1 LVLKESRP
9 ASLSIPRIG
18 LHSDIISLGQQEDG
32 TLEVSPEEAGS
43 PAGWYVNSPTPGERG
58 PSILLGHVN
67 SLGGSPGIF
76 ARLQELVP
84 GDDVGIER
92 ADGTTAVFRVTAVK
106 RYDKDSFPRPA
117 GLREYHSSRNPSHHL
132 RWVQPPER
140 HLRRKPRCLRET
152 HRHGRH
158 GGAGMSG
165 TVATAF
171 STRWKGCQFGNYKQA
186 P

>member
-32 TLEVSPEEAGS
+32 TLEVPPEEAGS